1 MILVW
6 VLVGYCGVPMIGF
19 IGYGI
24 LNPAELARITGFP
37 PGSPFQTFTS
47 WALLGIALASM
58 LALRFRGTYLI
69 GPAIAWAVFFV
80 GATAIHFGQYGHAG
94 ALTHT
99 NMLLILATHGLISVI
114 ILAGL
119 GMSGVWRGEGRT
131 REDAQG

>member
-1 MILVW
+1 MGYRYRLHAKTLPGRPDLVFA
-6 VLVGYCGVPMIGF
+6 G
-19 IGYGI
+19 
-24 LNPAELARITGFP
+24 RK
-37 PGSPFQTFTS
+37 
-47 WALLGIALASM
+47 
-58 LALRFRGTYLI
+58 
-69 GPAIAWAVFFV
+69 AVFFV